1 MGLNKLNH
9 IYAEPFIL
17 NTLRVDNDVAIS
29 DQLAV
34 SSIIENL
41 SIKNLTVT
49 GDLTAGVTNI
59 SGDDQN
65 NIKVGEN
72 ALSYVTTGI
81 QNIAFGRNTLFS
93 ANTGNNNIAIGD
105 TALNENA
112 SGSNNIAIGQNTLK
126 SSNASGGVAI
136 GSEAL
141 ELTTGANNTGI
152 GFNAGLILTSGAT
165 NTFIGAL
172 AGSAVTSG
180 SKNVIVGAN
189 TGSSIATSSN
199 NIIISDGDGNSR
211 ISVNST
217 GLVSIP
223 GSVSVTGAVVS
234 HIVTITPTLTAGN
247 SYTYTLVL
255 SDDGDF
261 VEMNTTTGITNYIN
275 VPADSS
281 VNFPV
286 GTQITIVQTG
296 VGQTVIRD
304 STNGGIAGVTV
315 NATPGKKLR
324 ATWSSATLVKRS
336 TNSWLLMGDLTV

>member
-41 SIKNLTVT
+41 RIKNLTIT

-72 ALSYVTTGI
+72 ALSFITTGI
-81 QNIAFGRNTLFS
+81 QNTAFGRNTLFS
-93 ANTGNNNIAIGD
+93 NNTGSNNIAIGD

-112 SGSNNIAIGQNTLK
+112 SGANNIAIGQNTLK
-126 SSNASGGVAI
+126 SSNASGGTAI
-136 GSEAL
+136 GSKAL
-141 ELTTGANNTGI
+141 EVSTGANNTAI
-152 GFNAGLILTSGAT
+152 GFNAGLINTTGT
-165 NTFIGAL
+165 VNTFIGSL

-180 SKNVIVGAN
+180 SKNVIIGAN

-217 GLVSIP
+217 GVVSIP
-223 GSVSVTGAVVS
+223 GSVSVTGAVINHLTQNV
-234 HIVTITPTLTAGN
+234 PTLDSGN
-247 SYTYTLVL
+247 SYKYTLVL
-255 SDDGDF
+255 SDDGKMIEMSTVSGQGNT
-261 VEMNTTTGITNYIN
+261 VEIPLN
-275 VPADSS
+275 SS
-281 VNFPV
+281 VAFPV
-286 GTQITIVQTG
+286 GTQITILQTG
-296 VGQTVIRD
+296 DGQTTV
-304 STNGGIAGVTV
+304 TGVLGVTL
-315 NATPGKKLR
+315 NSTPGPKLR
-324 ATWSSATLVKRS
+324 ATWSPATLIKRS
-336 TNSWLLMGDLTV
+336 TNTWVLIGDLTV